1 MKEVINCILIL
12 ILAYG
17 MFKLS
22 VFSNTFIGQKVSFL
36 VGILLVFTAIFV
48 ISKRIIK

>member
-12 ILAYG
+12 ILAYV
-17 MFKLS
+17 MFKVS
-22 VFSNTFIGQKVSFL
+22 IFSNTFIGERVSFL
-36 VGILLVFTAIFV
+36 MGILLVFTAVFV